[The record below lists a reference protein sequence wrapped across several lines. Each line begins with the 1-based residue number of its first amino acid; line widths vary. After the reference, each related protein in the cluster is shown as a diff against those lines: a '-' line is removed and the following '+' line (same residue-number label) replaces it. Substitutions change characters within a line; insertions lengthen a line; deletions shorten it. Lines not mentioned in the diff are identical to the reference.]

1 MQETWVWSLCWEDL
15 LEKGKSTHSSILAWR
30 FHGLYSP
37 WGHKSWTR
45 LSDVHI
51 YFFKLEIEL
60 KSWIFLVLQFADG
73 SLLDFSDSMI
83 MCFNYCDKSHPI
95 SINSVQLL
103 SRVWLFETQ
112 WTAARQASLS
122 ITYCWNLLK
131 LKSIESVM
139 PSNHLNLCHL
149 LLLPPSIIPSI
160 RVFSSESTL
169 CIIWPKYCS
178 FSFNISPS
186 SGYSGVISISMDC
199 CISLQSKK
207 LLRVFSNITVQKHQL
222 FGVQLSL

>member
-1 MQETWVWSLCWEDL
+1 MQETWVWSLCWED

-37 WGHKSWTR
+37 WGHKSWTQ
-45 LSDVHI
+45 LSDVHAH
-51 YFFKLEIEL
+51 FFKLEIEL
-60 KSWIFLVLQFADG
+60 KPWIFLVFQFAGG

-112 WTAARQASLS
+112 WTAACRASLS
-122 ITYCWNLLK
+122 ITDCWSLLK

-139 PSNHLNLCHL
+139 PSNHLNLCHP

-169 CIIWPKYCS
+169 YIRWPKYCS

-186 SGYSGVISISMDC
+186 SEYSGMISFRMDC
-199 CISLQSKK
+199 WISLRSKE
-207 LLRVFSNITVQKHQL
+207 LSRVFSNITVQKHQF